1 MCIPL
6 FSIFL
11 TDVDFPVHST
21 FKSEKVSTHI
31 ESREIVNIYKD
42 NIFFMYQFKC
52 HNNAQYFVLLMNKY
66 KLLNFLSYF
75 SCCDHFSEGTLK
87 QGCSRLN

>member
-42 NIFFMYQFKC
+42 NIVFMLQVSNVIIM
-52 HNNAQYFVLLMNKY
+52 HNV
-66 KLLNFLSYF
+66 LSYWWISINF
-75 SCCDHFSEGTLK
+75 WIFYLISAAAIISQKVL
-87 QGCSRLN
+87 

>member
-42 NIFFMYQFKC
+42 NILFMLHVSNVIIMQC
-52 HNNAQYFVLLMNKY
+52 FVLLMNK
-66 KLLNFLSYF
+66 
-75 SCCDHFSEGTLK
+75 
-87 QGCSRLN
+87 

>member
-42 NIFFMYQFKC
+42 NIFFMLHVSNVIIM
-52 HNNAQYFVLLMNKY
+52 HNV
-66 KLLNFLSYF
+66 LSYWWTSKNF
-75 SCCDHFSEGTLK
+75 WIFYLISVAAIISQKVL
-87 QGCSRLN
+87 

>member
-42 NIFFMYQFKC
+42 NIFFMLHVSNVIIM
-52 HNNAQYFVLLMNKY
+52 HNV
-66 KLLNFLSYF
+66 LSY
-75 SCCDHFSEGTLK
+75 
-87 QGCSRLN
+87 

>member
-42 NIFFMYQFKC
+42 NIVFMLQVSNVIIM
-52 HNNAQYFVLLMNKY
+52 HNV
-66 KLLNFLSYF
+66 LSY
-75 SCCDHFSEGTLK
+75 
-87 QGCSRLN
+87 

>member
-42 NIFFMYQFKC
+42 NIFFMLQNVHVSNVIIMY
-52 HNNAQYFVLLMNKY
+52 NV
-66 KLLNFLSYF
+66 LSY
-75 SCCDHFSEGTLK
+75 
-87 QGCSRLN
+87 